1 MEQQLRMKNFKIL
14 FSGTKQNPL
23 SVGTYIS
30 VLTTLPCDKRKNKIK
45 TGSVDWRKIVNLN
58 DKLIQ
63 IVLIKRN
70 FDGSESTRISVNNL
84 NEGREKKKSK

>member
-23 SVGTYIS
+23 SVGTSIS
-30 VLTTLPCDKRKNKIK
+30 VLTTLLCDKRKNKIK
-45 TGSVDWRKIVNLN
+45 TGSVDWRKFVNLN